1 MFSRAIVP
9 PRPCPRKSKTPVL
22 EKTMYKYSSLIR
34 EDREYAA
41 SLDTIKVA
49 YSAPAPLPMV
59 VGGLAGGATMAY
71 LVEAVKD
78 SVRLIRGSG
87 ASSPVLLLA
96 PTDEMRESILTA
108 LGASGLRAE
117 AYKLREPVFY
127 NISASHDIDRERLS
141 VLSHISAGALDAV
154 VTTLPAALSL
164 TMPCDRLAA
173 CSLSVEVGM
182 ECSPSDLCSRLSAMG
197 FRMLDAVEEK
207 GQFAHRGGIVDFWG
221 ADMDMP
227 IRVEFFG
234 DEVDRMVFFDAISQR
249 ADSAVDSFHILPCEE
264 MVLDASARER
274 VLKEVRG
281 LLRGAKTSEE
291 ILAKLRLEEAELMSG
306 VGMSFRD
313 KYMSLIYDTSTT
325 LFDYIK
331 MHGRAVAFIIDTN
344 SVRESGEAWQKKISE
359 TAAGLVS
366 YGALSSGISYFAPLS
381 EYDKF
386 RDMSVTVHI
395 NTLAGGVGTAK
406 LSGLFG
412 FRCRRT
418 VAYGDNA
425 RMLFE
430 DLIALRRGGYK
441 VVLMAEN
448 RQGAESL
455 SASLLEMDIATV
467 PMYDAE
473 EIDMSKIPDGRIIVT
488 VGAGDGFE
496 LISPRVALL
505 SMSRDK
511 GRAIMANKRRQR
523 VMRRIGNAAER
534 LMSHADLTA
543 GDYVVHASYGIGRF
557 EGIQAVTVDGVTKD
571 YITIQYAGTDK
582 LFVPCDRL
590 ENISKYI
597 GERDSDGTVKLSKM
611 GGTEWARTK
620 SRAKEAA
627 KDVAKGLIQLYAER
641 QRLPGFAFP
650 PQCEMEDEFDGQFD
664 YDPTDS
670 QLTAI
675 AEIKADMQ
683 RSVPMNRLLCGDVGF
698 GKTEV
703 ALRAAF
709 KAILA
714 GKQVAFLVP
723 TTILALQHYGTALS
737 RMRGYAVNVEML
749 SRFKKPKERAEILR
763 RTERGEV
770 DLLIGTHS
778 LLSKNMRFR
787 DLGLL
792 IVDEEQRFGVLQKE
806 KLREMAKNVD
816 TLMLSATPIPRT
828 LNMAMSGISDISVLD
843 EAPGERRPVQTYVLE
858 HDDAL
863 VADAIRREID
873 RGGQVLYLY
882 NKIDDI
888 QVVAAKIMNSLPE
901 ARVAYAHGKMEREE
915 LEDIWQE
922 LIRGEIDVLVCTTI
936 VETGVDLPNAN
947 TLIIEN
953 ADRFGLSQLHQIR
966 GRVGR
971 SERQAYAYFTFRPGK
986 ALSEIAEKRL
996 SALREFA
1003 EFGAGFKIALRD
1015 LEIRGAGNLLGKEQH
1030 GYIESVGYDLYLK
1043 LLSEAVIEERG
1054 DKVEPRFEAQI
1065 IIDRSAHIPEG
1076 YIPSSA
1082 HRMEMYKK
1090 ISLIERCEDRE
1101 DILDELID
1109 RFGDIPRVTERLVNV
1124 SLARALASVAKISK
1138 VEERD
1143 GRLILYPSSVRLDI
1157 WAEVFDAYK
1166 GLAFLGMGS
1175 PNVVY
1180 KLKKGEDS
1188 AKVAVD
1194 ILSAYVA
1201 EMQT

>member
-1 MFSRAIVP
+1 MLKV
-9 PRPCPRKSKTPVL
+9 
-22 EKTMYKYSSLIR
+22 SSLIR
-34 EDREYAA
+34 EDREFSA
-41 SLDTIKVA
+41 SIDTLRSA
-49 YSAPAPLPMV
+49 YSAPVPLPLV
-59 VGGLAGGATMAY
+59 VGGLAGGATSAY
-71 LVEAVKD
+71 LTEAVLEA
-78 SVRLIRGSG
+78 VRLIRGAG
-87 ASSPVLLLA
+87 ASSPVLLLVSS
-96 PTDEMRESILTA
+96 DEMRESVLDTLA
-108 LGASGLRAE
+108 TTGLSVR

-141 VLSHISAGALDAV
+141 VLSAILSGRVDV
-154 VTTLPAALSL
+154 VVSTLPAVLSF
-164 TMPCDRLAA
+164 TMPKDRLVAS
-173 CSLSVEVGM
+173 SLDIEVGLIM
-182 ECSPSDLCSRLSAMG
+182 SPNELCEKLALMG
-197 FRMLDAVEEK
+197 FRSLDAVEEK
-207 GQFAHRGGIVDFWG
+207 GQFAKRGGIVDFWG
-221 ADMDMP
+221 ADTDMP

-234 DEVDRMVFFDAISQR
+234 DEVDRMVYFDPISQR
-249 ADSAVDSFHILPCEE
+249 ANGRCDAFHILPCEE
-264 MVLDASARER
+264 MVLDENARGR
-274 VLKEVRG
+274 ILKVVRE
-281 LLRGAKTSEE
+281 LLSKSDISDE
-291 ILAKLRLEEAELMSG
+291 IATKLRCEESELMSG
-306 VGMSFRD
+306 VGMNFRD
-313 KYMSLIYDTSTT
+313 KYMSLIYEEHTT
-325 LFDYIK
+325 LLDYIK
-331 MHGRAVAFIIDTN
+331 MGGRGVTFVLDTN
-344 SVRESGEAWQKKISE
+344 AVRESGEGWHKRLAE
-359 TAAGLVS
+359 TTNSLIS
-366 YGALSSGISYFAPLS
+366 YGALSRSFATYAASISDY
-381 EYDKF
+381 EKF
-386 RDMSVTVHI
+386 RDASATIHI
-395 NTLAGGVGTAK
+395 NTLAGGVGNIK

-418 VAYGDNA
+418 VAYGDDA

-441 VVLMAEN
+441 VILMAEN

-455 SASLLEMDIATV
+455 SASLLEMDIATI

-473 EIDMSKIPDGRIIVT
+473 TLDLSKIPEGRIVVA
-488 VGAGDGFE
+488 VGAGEGFE
-496 LISPRVALL
+496 LISPRIALL

-511 GRAIMANKRRQR
+511 GRAVMANKRRQR
-523 VMRRIGNAAER
+523 VMRRIGNAAQR

-543 GDYVVHASYGIGRF
+543 GDYVVHAAYGIGRF
-557 EGIQAVTVDGVTKD
+557 DGIEAVTVDGVTKD

-627 KDVAKGLIQLYAER
+627 KDIAKGLVKLYAER

-650 PQCEMEDEFDGQFD
+650 PQSEMEDEFDAQFD
-664 YDPTDS
+664 YDETDS

-723 TTILALQHYGTALS
+723 TTILALQHYSTALT
-737 RMRGYAVNVEML
+737 RMRGYAVNIEML

-763 RTERGEV
+763 RAERGDV

-806 KLREMAKNVD
+806 RLREMTKNVD

-828 LNMAMSGISDISVLD
+828 LNMAMNGISDISILD

-858 HDDAL
+858 HDDGL
-863 VADAIRREID
+863 IADAIRREID

-882 NKIDDI
+882 NKIEDI
-888 QVVAAKIMNSLPE
+888 HVIAAKVMNAIPE
-901 ARVAYAHGKMEREE
+901 ARVAYAHGRMDKEE

-922 LIRGEIDVLVCTTI
+922 LVRGEIDVLVCTTI

-971 SERQAYAYFTFRPGK
+971 SKRQAYAYFTFRPGK

-1015 LEIRGAGNLLGKEQH
+1015 LEIRGAGNLLGREQH

-1043 LLSEAVIEERG
+1043 LLSEAVLEEKG
-1054 DKVEPRFEAQI
+1054 EVAKELTEAQI
-1065 IIDRSAHIPEG
+1065 VIDRSAHIPES
-1076 YIPSSA
+1076 YISSSA
-1082 HRMEMYKK
+1082 GRMEMYKK
-1090 ISLIERCEDRE
+1090 ISLIRNVEDKDE
-1101 DILDELID
+1101 VVDELID
-1109 RFGDIPRVTERLVNV
+1109 RFGDMPRVTERLINV
-1124 SLARALASVAKISK
+1124 SLARALASVAKITR

-1143 GRLILYPSSVRLDI
+1143 GRITLYPTEVRLDI
-1157 WAEVFDAYK
+1157 WAEVFASVK
-1166 GLAFLGMGS
+1166 GLNFLGKGS

-1180 KLKKGEDS
+1180 RLKPGDDS

-1194 ILSAYVA
+1194 ILTRYVA
-1201 EMQT
+1201 EMNA

>member
-1 MFSRAIVP
+1 
-9 PRPCPRKSKTPVL
+9 
-22 EKTMYKYSSLIR
+22 MYKYSSLIR
-34 EDREYAA
+34 EDREFAA
-41 SLDTIKVA
+41 SMDTIKGA
-49 YSAPAPLPMV
+49 YFAPAPLPMV

-71 LVEAVKD
+71 LSEAVKD
-78 SVRLIRGSG
+78 AVQLIRGAG
-87 ASSPVLLLA
+87 VSSPVLLLV
-96 PTDEMRESILTA
+96 PTDEMRESVLSA
-108 LGASGLRAE
+108 LGASGISAE

-127 NISASHDIDRERLS
+127 NISASHDVDRERLS
-141 VLSHISAGALDAV
+141 VLSHIVSGSLDAV
-154 VTTLPAALSL
+154 VATLPAALSF
-164 TMPCDRLAA
+164 TMPMERLIAS
-173 CSLSVEVGM
+173 SLDIEVGM
-182 ECSPSDLCSRLSAMG
+182 EASPTALCEKLSAMG
-197 FRMLDAVEEK
+197 FRKLDAVEEK

-234 DEVDRMVFFDAISQR
+234 DEVDRMVYFDAITQR
-249 ADSAVDSFHILPCEE
+249 AEGAADSFHILPCEE
-264 MVLDASARER
+264 MVPDYAARER
-274 VLKEVRG
+274 MLGVVRA
-281 LLRGAKTSEE
+281 LLSNPKISEE
-291 ILAKLRLEEAELMSG
+291 VAAKLRLEESELMTG

-313 KYMSLIYDTSTT
+313 KYMSLIYDGTTT
-325 LFDYIK
+325 LLDYVE
-331 MHGRAVAFIIDTN
+331 MRGRTVTFVLDTN
-344 SVRESGEAWQKKISE
+344 AVRECAETWQKKIKE
-359 TAAGLVS
+359 TVSGLVS
-366 YGALSSGISYFAPLS
+366 YGALSSDIDYFATIS
-381 EYDKF
+381 DYDKF
-386 RDMSVTVHI
+386 RDRSATVHI

-418 VAYGDNA
+418 VAYGENS

-430 DLIALRRGGYK
+430 DLVALRRGGYK
-441 VVLMAEN
+441 VILMAEN

-455 SASLLEMDIATV
+455 SASLSEMDIATI

-473 EIDMSKIPDGRIIVT
+473 KIDMSKVPEGRIIVT
-488 VGAGDGFE
+488 VGVGEGFE

-511 GRAIMANKRRQR
+511 GRAVMANKRRQR
-523 VMRRIGNAAER
+523 VMRRIGNAAQR

-557 EGIQAVTVDGVTKD
+557 EGIEAVTVDGVTKD

-650 PQCEMEDEFDGQFD
+650 PTSEMEEEFDGQFD
-664 YDPTDS
+664 YEPTDS

-723 TTILALQHYGTALS
+723 TTILALQHYSTALS
-737 RMRGYAVNVEML
+737 RMRGYAVNIEML

-763 RTERGEV
+763 RAERGDV

-882 NKIDDI
+882 NRIEDI
-888 QVVAAKIMNSLPE
+888 HVIAAKVMNALPE
-901 ARVAYAHGKMEREE
+901 ARVAYAHGRMDKEE

-922 LIRGEIDVLVCTTI
+922 LVRGEIDVLVCTTI

-986 ALSEIAEKRL
+986 ALSEVAEKRL

-1015 LEIRGAGNLLGKEQH
+1015 LEIRGAGNLLGREQH

-1054 DKVEPRFEAQI
+1054 DKAEERFEAQI
-1065 IIDRSAHIPEG
+1065 IIDRSAHIPES

-1082 HRMEMYKK
+1082 QRMEMYKK
-1090 ISLIERCEDRE
+1090 ISLIERVEDRE
-1101 DILDELID
+1101 YVVDEFID
-1109 RFGDIPRVTERLVNV
+1109 RFGDMPRVTERLVNV
-1124 SLARALASVAKISK
+1124 SLARALASAAKIGK

-1143 GRLILYPSSVRLDI
+1143 GRLILYPGAVRLDI
-1157 WAEVFDAYK
+1157 WAEVFATHK
-1166 GLAFLGMGS
+1166 GLTFLGKGS

-1180 KLKKGEDS
+1180 KLKSGEDS

-1194 ILSAYVA
+1194 ILSAYTA
-1201 EMQT
+1201 EMES